1 MSTWLHD
8 SRLVCYNS
16 VISVSSTCAAPAA
29 SCMVLQ
35 LELLMMDINS
45 CINQ

>member
-29 SCMVLQ
+29 SWCCSWSCWWWISTHVS
-35 LELLMMDINS
+35 IN
-45 CINQ
+45 